1 MYLSSCFVQVKSGE
15 YASSEL
21 QLNDIQTTLVTLCEG
36 INKIQDSPA
45 LRRKVSRRQFPS
57 DIRRVARRYQDVIG
71 MSRFDTDY
79 STLIGC
85 LSCWCLWRRN
95 HSLSIMKLSNTVEMI
110 KFNENRRSLWQL
122 WSSCPTIFDHLLI
135 LKNNTLLIVFIQ
147 FSSVVRLD
155 IDIIK

>member
-1 MYLSSCFVQVKSGE
+1 MYQEYELSNCLVQVKSGE

-21 QLNDIQTTLVTLCEG
+21 QLIDIKTTLVTLCEG

-79 STLIGC
+79 
-85 LSCWCLWRRN
+85 
-95 HSLSIMKLSNTVEMI
+95 V
-110 KFNENRRSLWQL
+110 
-122 WSSCPTIFDHLLI
+122 CPVDVKEEGTIL
-135 LKNNTLLIVFIQ
+135 
-147 FSSVVRLD
+147 
-155 IDIIK
+155 

>member
-1 MYLSSCFVQVKSGE
+1 MYQECELSSCFVQVKSGE

-21 QLNDIQTTLVTLCEG
+21 QLIDIKTTLVTLCEG

-85 LSCWCLWRRN
+85 LSC
-95 HSLSIMKLSNTVEMI
+95 
-110 KFNENRRSLWQL
+110 
-122 WSSCPTIFDHLLI
+122 
-135 LKNNTLLIVFIQ
+135 
-147 FSSVVRLD
+147 
-155 IDIIK
+155 